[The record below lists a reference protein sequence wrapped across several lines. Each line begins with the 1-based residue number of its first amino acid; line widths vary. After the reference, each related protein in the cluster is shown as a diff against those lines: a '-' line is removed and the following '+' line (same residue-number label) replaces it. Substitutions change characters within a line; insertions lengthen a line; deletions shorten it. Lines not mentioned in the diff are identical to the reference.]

1 MKQLEFD
8 YVVVGGGAAGCVIA
22 ARLAAETTATVALI
36 ERGRS
41 DVNRWIH
48 IPATFFK
55 ALQSQDADAIISEPD
70 ASLSGLKF
78 PVPQG
83 RVLGGGS
90 SVNGMIYMRGQSDD
104 YNDWETK
111 FGCSGWGY
119 SNVLPIFKHQEANLR
134 IKDDYHGNDGKL
146 IVDNPSEPHPIA
158 SQILEAAFSA

>member
-8 YVVVGGGAAGCVIA
+8 YDVVGGGAAGCVVA
-22 ARLAAETTATVALI
+22 ARMASETTATVALI

-55 ALQSQDADAIISEPD
+55 TLQSQDSDAVISEPD
-70 ASLSGLKF
+70 ASLDGLKF

-90 SVNGMIYMRGQSDD
+90 SLNGMIYTRGQSDD
-104 YNDWETK
+104 YNGWASE
-111 FGCSGWGY
+111 FGC
-119 SNVLPIFKHQEANLR
+119 
-134 IKDDYHGNDGKL
+134 
-146 IVDNPSEPHPIA
+146 
-158 SQILEAAFSA
+158 FSRRLQ

>member
-8 YVVVGGGAAGCVIA
+8 YDVVGGGAAGCVVA
-22 ARLAAETTATVALI
+22 ARMASETTATVALI

-55 ALQSQDADAIISEPD
+55 ALQSQDTDAVVSAPD
-70 ASLSGLKF
+70 ASLDGLKF

-104 YNDWETK
+104 YNGWASE
-111 FGCSGWGY
+111 FGC
-119 SNVLPIFKHQEANLR
+119 
-134 IKDDYHGNDGKL
+134 
-146 IVDNPSEPHPIA
+146 
-158 SQILEAAFSA
+158 FSRRLQ